1 MTAQELVTF
10 AAKVLKVEPEALS
23 LDTAYGTIAQWD
35 SVNHLRLV
43 MEVEKH
49 FGVSYA
55 LERIPSML
63 TLRDFL
69 V

>member
-1 MTAQELVTF
+1 MTSDELIAF
-10 AAKVLKVEPEALS
+10 AAKVLKVDPTGLT
-23 LDTAYGTIAQWD
+23 LDSAYGSIPEWD

-43 MEVEKH
+43 MEVEKR

-63 TLRDFL
+63 ALRDFL
-69 V
+69 A